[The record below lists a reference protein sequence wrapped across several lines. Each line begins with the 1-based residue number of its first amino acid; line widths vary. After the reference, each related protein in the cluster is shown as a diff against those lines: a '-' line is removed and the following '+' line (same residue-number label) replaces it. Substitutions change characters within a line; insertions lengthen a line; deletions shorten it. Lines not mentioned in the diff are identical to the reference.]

1 MKRQPSL
8 QKGNCVA
15 GTSANLLA
23 YKRLTHARPR
33 LGSCTI
39 WLWTALESRP
49 MMIRAPGTLIPASLV
64 LVACATLG
72 GIRSEPLDNGVA
84 SRFPV
89 PFDSV
94 MAVVPEAVVAAG
106 LGLKESQCYA
116 RYTCMVIGTRGFSLS
131 RSGSLGSMAR
141 VVVEAAGDET
151 IVRVLSRRRIA
162 KQTQAREDYASE
174 ILSQI
179 EVRLGLTP
187 GT

>member
-1 MKRQPSL
+1 
-8 QKGNCVA
+8 
-15 GTSANLLA
+15 
-23 YKRLTHARPR
+23 
-33 LGSCTI
+33 
-39 WLWTALESRP
+39 
-49 MMIRAPGTLIPASLV
+49 MMIRAPGTLILAPLV

-84 SRFPV
+84 NRFPV

-106 LGLKESQCYA
+106 LGLKESQW
-116 RYTCMVIGTRGFSLS
+116 IGTRGFSLS

-179 EVRLGLTP
+179 EVRLGLKP